1 MADTTR
7 ASESPVQM
15 HEARSADGPNKS
27 SKVSLLVRLWQWLP
41 VVVRAVLVGLSVSL
55 IGALGTGIPMQVN
68 LKVFPNLPW
77 SLPLAAVWLWL
88 FWRYLDGRGWPRS
101 SSSRR
106 RELLRARPLSAAV
119 WRWSLLTCGLL
130 FAFNIAFQSAYSR
143 FLPISVRLPEALLA
157 LPPVT
162 LLFVLLI
169 LSAQAGIVEEAAFRG
184 YMFTPIEHRH
194 GPVVATLIVSLAFV
208 AAHFNNPQNLSVY
221 RILNVFLVGVIYCA
235 LVVVTRSILPGLVV
249 HAVGDAIGLLLLWR
263 AAMRGGAAM
272 PRLSSLSEALTD
284 STFLTFGSVALLS
297 GLGAIWSFVRL
308 RQVARSEILQ
318 PKGNGTV

>member
-7 ASESPVQM
+7 VSESPVHM
-15 HEARSADGPNKS
+15 HEARSAEGPNKS
-27 SKVSLLVRLWQWLP
+27 SKASLLVRLWQWLP

-55 IGALGTGIPMQVN
+55 IGALGTGIPMQLN
-68 LKVFPNLPW
+68 LKVFPSLPW
-77 SLPLAAVWLWL
+77 SLPLAAAWLWL

-101 SSSRR
+101 SSVRR
-106 RELLRARPLSAAV
+106 HGLLRARRLSPPV

-130 FAFNIAFQSAYSR
+130 LAFNIAFQTTYSR
-143 FLPISVRLPEALLA
+143 FQPISVGLPEALLA

-162 LLFVLLI
+162 LLFVLLMV
-169 LSAQAGIVEEAAFRG
+169 SAQAGIVEEAAFRG

-208 AAHFNNPQNLSVY
+208 VAHFNNPQNLSVY

-249 HAVGDAIGLLLLWR
+249 HAVGDAVGLLLLWR
-263 AAMRGGAAM
+263 AATRAGVPA
-272 PRLSSLSEALTD
+272 PRLGGLREALQD
-284 STFLTFGSVALLS
+284 PAFLTLGSAALL
-297 GLGAIWSFVRL
+297 LGVAAVWAFLHLRL
-308 RQVARSEILQ
+308 VARLEARSA
-318 PKGNGTV
+318 